1 MRSNKKAVF
10 TRLSPEPNELAKFL
24 KDKAAAEGIIAQF
37 KQQHEAADL
46 WQGESY
52 IVTKLPVGVAEV
64 FIKIIAQ
71 RLQLEA
77 SIVRSDGGI
86 PGLVY
91 AGRDSAPHAV
101 EVRIRNP
108 KFRID

>member
-1 MRSNKKAVF
+1 MSSNEEVVF

-24 KDKAAAEGIIAQF
+24 KDKAAAEGIIVQL

-52 IVTKLPVGVAEV
+52 IVIKLPMGVAEV
-64 FIKIIAQ
+64 FIEIIAQ
-71 RLQLEA
+71 RLHLEA
-77 SIVRSDGGI
+77 SISRNDGGI
-86 PGLVY
+86 PGLVC
-91 AGRDSAPHAV
+91 AGRDSAPHTV